1 MATKEAVAVFVDSRE
16 VWEKYI
22 AKISESY
29 VMKVHGPPKG
39 FPTIVIERLT
49 DGFCSTYDATIF
61 AEEYTFNQWV
71 GNLTDYHLKDAVKRW
86 DLEALLH
93 ASGLA
98 KEINLPF

>member
-1 MATKEAVAVFVDSRE
+1 MATKEAVAVFINNRE

-49 DGFCSTYDATIF
+49 EGFCSTYDAQIY

-86 DLEALLH
+86 ELDVQQPV
-93 ASGLA
+93 GDWA
-98 KEINLPF
+98 KESTLPF